1 MKSKFSWIPA
11 LLAGCLALQVTG
23 FAIAGTPS
31 AEGAT
36 VTFGNLSD
44 GDVVPPDFTV
54 KFTISGMGIAPAGAQ
69 IENTGHFHLLIDLP
83 ELPALDQP
91 LPVSEHIRHYGKAQ
105 TQDQLN
111 LAEGEHTLQLLLAD
125 YAHVPHDPPVMS
137 KVITIVVARGARAP
151 ADS

>member
-1 MKSKFSWIPA
+1 MKSRYSWILV
-11 LLAGCLALQVTG
+11 LLAGCLALQG
-23 FAIAGTPS
+23 AGIAIAETPS
-31 AEGAT
+31 AQGAT
-36 VTFGNLSD
+36 VAFGNLSD

-83 ELPALDQP
+83 ELPAMDQP
-91 LPVSEHIRHYGKAQ
+91 LPVSEHIRHYGKGQ

-111 LAEGEHTLQLLLAD
+111 LAEGEHSLQLLLAD

-137 KVITIVVARGARAP
+137 KVITIVVARDAKPPTG
-151 ADS
+151 S